1 MDDKNIQPIRPEGE
15 GSQDQSQMFSILF
28 GQQASPMLS
37 DEQQIKVDAFE
48 KGLTQE
54 LHPSDSIDE
63 AVTKM
68 VRMALA
74 IEFGA
79 VLTRAKGA
87 KKMIETIA
95 SGIMQDPTLR
105 KQSLLIMDRYAGAEL
120 RKTPGA
126 ESSEIH

>member
-15 GSQDQSQMFSILF
+15 GYQDQSQMFSILF
-28 GQQASPMLS
+28 GQQSAPTLS
-37 DEQQIKVDAFE
+37 DEQQLKVDAFE

-79 VLTRAKGA
+79 TLTRAKGA
-87 KKMIETIA
+87 KKMIEETLAEIA
-95 SGIMQDPTLR
+95 E
-105 KQSLLIMDRYAGAEL
+105 AGAKDVDKADT
-120 RKTPGA
+120 RGSGA
-126 ESSEIH
+126 YPLCGYR